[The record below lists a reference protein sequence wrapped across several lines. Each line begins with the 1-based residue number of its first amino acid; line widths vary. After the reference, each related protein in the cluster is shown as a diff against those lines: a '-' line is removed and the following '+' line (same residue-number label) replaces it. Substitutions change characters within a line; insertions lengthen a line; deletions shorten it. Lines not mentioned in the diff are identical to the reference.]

1 MYQGIRGGQ
10 DDKVPRTSAQTSIWE
25 GQGRCQGDMSTEVI
39 EVIKAVRVL
48 ESSRPEFETNFY
60 HLVAVYFCIGNLP
73 DFYI

>member
-1 MYQGIRGGQ
+1 
-10 DDKVPRTSAQTSIWE
+10 
-25 GQGRCQGDMSTEVI
+25 MSTEVI